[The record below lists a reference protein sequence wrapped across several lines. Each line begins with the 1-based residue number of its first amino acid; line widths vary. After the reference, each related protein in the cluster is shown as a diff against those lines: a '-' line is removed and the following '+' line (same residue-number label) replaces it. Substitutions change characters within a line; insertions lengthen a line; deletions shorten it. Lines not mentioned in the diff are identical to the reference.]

1 MAVFG
6 PLKGRWKKIV
16 KQWRINYE
24 KEITKTDVPQALSQI
39 IYDAG
44 MVNNI
49 QSGFRVTGLYP
60 FNADSVDYSK
70 IIVRTIPIHKI
81 TSNIDDIKSHLTF
94 IENNI
99 NKFDVDLVT
108 EFKRTYRGKY
118 EWDGKVEASL
128 LYNLWSAIFEDI
140 NKQENEIIQT
150 DNTVA
155 VFSQISTS
163 PTLQHKNDTLNPEMW
178 SNIPSTSQAEETPPF
193 STATKYSN
201 MSRKKVISN
210 SI

>member
-1 MAVFG
+1 
-6 PLKGRWKKIV
+6 
-16 KQWRINYE
+16 
-24 KEITKTDVPQALSQI
+24 
-39 IYDAG
+39 

-49 QSGFRVTGLYP
+49 QYGFRVTGLYP

-70 IIVRTIPIHKI
+70 IIVRTIPIHK
-81 TSNIDDIKSHLTF
+81 TTLNIDDIKSHLTF

-118 EWDGKVEASL
+118 EWDWKVEASL
-128 LYNLWSAIFEDI
+128 LYTLWLAIFEDI

-155 VFSQISTS
+155 VFSQ
-163 PTLQHKNDTLNPEMW
+163 
-178 SNIPSTSQAEETPPF
+178 
-193 STATKYSN
+193 
-201 MSRKKVISN
+201 V
-210 SI
+210 